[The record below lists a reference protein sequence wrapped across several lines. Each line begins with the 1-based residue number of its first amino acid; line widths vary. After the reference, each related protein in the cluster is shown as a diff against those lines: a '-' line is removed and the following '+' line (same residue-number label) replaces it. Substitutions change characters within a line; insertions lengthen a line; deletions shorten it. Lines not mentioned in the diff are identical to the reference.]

1 MREMILIMA
10 RVASLHTAP
19 LLQTSIC
26 WEGSTAGRSRMARD
40 VAPYFPVVYMLG
52 VAAHEWSAQGV
63 PNSIMLEKPFAPAQL
78 KTAVSQLLN
87 GRSGG

>member
-1 MREMILIMA
+1 
-10 RVASLHTAP
+10 
-19 LLQTSIC
+19 
-26 WEGSTAGRSRMARD
+26 MARD